1 VQEVEEETREA
12 IRFHLD
18 GLTAGGLPI
27 PPPTSIA
34 ENVDA

>member
-1 VQEVEEETREA
+1 VAEEILEA

-18 GLTAGGLPI
+18 DLKEDRLPI

-34 ENVDA
+34 AFAEI